1 MQIRSYS
8 VVLSGEAGQGLKTI
22 ESLFMVLLQ
31 KSGYH
36 AYIAKEFMSRVR
48 GGNNTSEIRISDK
61 RIGAFVD
68 RIDLLV
74 VLSKNGLDR
83 LLPRIGSHTHI
94 VGEEAYITSQK
105 TEGILHPLPIAEKMR
120 ELGNPI
126 FSNNLV
132 NGLLSALFSCDA
144 DIAYQAIEKQF
155 ASKGEEIVE
164 KNRQAF
170 QMGLELAKTLNTSFD
185 VKMDEKVKGMYA
197 LSGSESI
204 GIGALSGGC
213 NFISSYPMSPST
225 AVLAYLAKKEREY
238 SIVVE
243 QAEDEIAA
251 INMALG
257 AWYTGARAMV
267 TTSGGGFA
275 LMTEAVS
282 LSGIIESPMV
292 IHLAQRPGPG
302 TGLPTRT
309 EQGDLNLALYAGH
322 GDFPRVIY
330 APGTYEDGIL
340 FTHRAFEVADEFQV
354 PVFVLTDQHF
364 LDGEGITEKIDFS
377 KLPTHNHFIK
387 TDAAYLRYKLTDSG
401 ISDRGIP
408 SYGDGFVCVDSDEHT
423 EGGRITE
430 DSEVRIAMV
439 EKRMRKLD
447 AYEDLQPKLVGK
459 EEYKTLVVGWG
470 STYEAIKEALEEIDD
485 ASISFAFFGQVY
497 PLPSLTYDL
506 LSQADRLVLVEN
518 NATGQLGELI
528 ARELGIFFDAT
539 ILQYNGS
546 PFSVEQLVQG
556 IKGGQA

>member
-1 MQIRSYS
+1 
-8 VVLSGEAGQGLKTI
+8 
-22 ESLFMVLLQ
+22 
-31 KSGYH
+31 
-36 AYIAKEFMSRVR
+36 
-48 GGNNTSEIRISDK
+48 
-61 RIGAFVD
+61 
-68 RIDLLV
+68 
-74 VLSKNGLDR
+74 
-83 LLPRIGSHTHI
+83 
-94 VGEEAYITSQK
+94 
-105 TEGILHPLPIAEKMR
+105 
-120 ELGNPI
+120 
-126 FSNNLV
+126 
-132 NGLLSALFSCDA
+132 
-144 DIAYQAIEKQF
+144 
-155 ASKGEEIVE
+155 
-164 KNRQAF
+164 
-170 QMGLELAKTLNTSFD
+170 
-185 VKMDEKVKGMYA
+185 
-197 LSGSESI
+197 
-204 GIGALSGGC
+204 
-213 NFISSYPMSPST
+213 
-225 AVLAYLAKKEREY
+225 
-238 SIVVE
+238 
-243 QAEDEIAA
+243 
-251 INMALG
+251 
-257 AWYTGARAMV
+257 
-267 TTSGGGFA
+267 
-275 LMTEAVS
+275 
-282 LSGIIESPMV
+282 IIESPMV

-528 ARELGIFFDAT
+528 ARELGIFFDTT

>member
-1 MQIRSYS
+1 
-8 VVLSGEAGQGLKTI
+8 
-22 ESLFMVLLQ
+22 
-31 KSGYH
+31 
-36 AYIAKEFMSRVR
+36 
-48 GGNNTSEIRISDK
+48 
-61 RIGAFVD
+61 
-68 RIDLLV
+68 
-74 VLSKNGLDR
+74 
-83 LLPRIGSHTHI
+83 
-94 VGEEAYITSQK
+94 
-105 TEGILHPLPIAEKMR
+105 
-120 ELGNPI
+120 
-126 FSNNLV
+126 
-132 NGLLSALFSCDA
+132 
-144 DIAYQAIEKQF
+144 
-155 ASKGEEIVE
+155 
-164 KNRQAF
+164 
-170 QMGLELAKTLNTSFD
+170 TSFD

-528 ARELGIFFDAT
+528 ARELGIFFDTT